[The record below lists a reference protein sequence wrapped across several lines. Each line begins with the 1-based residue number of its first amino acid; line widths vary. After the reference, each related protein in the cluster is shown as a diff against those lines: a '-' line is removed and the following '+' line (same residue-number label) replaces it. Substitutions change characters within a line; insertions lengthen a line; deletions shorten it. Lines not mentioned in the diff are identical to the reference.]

1 MIEPLRRPLQP
12 GDQVTLTLQ
21 FEQSS
26 PLTVTA
32 SVASYSA
39 IAASLDVGRVGAMT
53 RERGR

>member
-39 IAASLDVGRVGAMT
+39 IASSLDGRVGAMT